1 MIEQLIK
8 ITSVAMKY
16 EYDIQPAKLEMRS
29 EPQIPLAQVMTT
41 QPQLRVHTEN
51 TSVNIDTY
59 QARAS
64 LGQYN
69 LRDFA
74 AAQAQRGRQQ
84 VLNATAQAAQLGWDI
99 SDNYQKGV
107 SISQLVGQRM
117 MQQPQMVMCFLP
129 QGGAQLSWNPAVCDV
144 SYQPGTVQYQWQ
156 QPHTSYEYTP
166 AKIDMKILQYPS
178 VQVEYLG
185 SPNYVPPSAAP
196 DYEEE

>member
-1 MIEQLIK
+1 MIEQLLR
-8 ITSVAMKY
+8 ITSIPMKY

-29 EPQIPLAQVMTT
+29 EPQIPLARVMTT
-41 QPQLRVHTEN
+41 QPQLRVHSEYT
-51 TSVNIDTY
+51 TVNIDTY

-69 LRDFA
+69 PQDFA
-74 AAQAQRGRQQ
+74 SVQAQRGRQQ
-84 VLNATAQAAQLGWDI
+84 VMSATAQAAQLGWDI
-99 SDNYQKGV
+99 SDHYHEGV

-117 MQQPQMVMCFLP
+117 MQQPGMVMCFLP

-144 SYQPGTVQYQWQ
+144 SYQPGDVQYQWERPQ
-156 QPHTSYEYTP
+156 TSYEYTP

-178 VQVEYLG
+178 IQVEYLG

-196 DYEEE
+196 DYEEA